1 MRRILLLGL
10 TLIAITIPRG
20 ALGQSAITSEI
31 APTGK
36 LCVATNGGST
46 ILVTQTTDGVTGG
59 VAVEVGRFIAEKLGV
74 PFELVSLPNA
84 PDKVIK

>member
-36 LCVATNGGST
+36 LRVATNGGST
-46 ILVTQTTDGVTGG
+46 ILVRQTTDGQVTGG

-84 PDKVIK
+84 QTR